1 LDDYYYL
8 ALYFCKSHPSIFST
22 FLFSYLENK
31 MNDDIENLLN
41 KWYSA
46 KQELSQLEKKIEK
59 YKVLSENLM
68 NKQNTDEITSDNYTL
83 KRKELNRTT
92 IGKKDLPEDIW
103 ERYSKELFYNA
114 FYISKKGDEKKL
126 RKSVK
131 KSPKKVKNL

>member
-1 LDDYYYL
+1 
-8 ALYFCKSHPSIFST
+8 
-22 FLFSYLENK
+22 

-59 YKVLSENLM
+59 YKVLAENLM
-68 NKQNTDEITSDNYTL
+68 NKENTDEISSDNYIL

-103 ERYSKELFYNA
+103 DRYSKELFYNA
-114 FYISKKGDEKKL
+114 FYISKKGEKKL
-126 RKSVK
+126 RKSIK
-131 KSPKKVKNL
+131 KSPKKEKHL

>member
-1 LDDYYYL
+1 
-8 ALYFCKSHPSIFST
+8 
-22 FLFSYLENK
+22 

-59 YKVLSENLM
+59 YKVLAENLM
-68 NKQNTDEITSDNYTL
+68 NKENTDEISSDNYIL

-114 FYISKKGDEKKL
+114 FYISKKGEEKNKFL
-126 RKSVK
+126 VYFPIFNLISVFFI
-131 KSPKKVKNL
+131 KNSKYKFHMIN

>member
-1 LDDYYYL
+1 
-8 ALYFCKSHPSIFST
+8 
-22 FLFSYLENK
+22 

-59 YKVLSENLM
+59 YKVLAENLM
-68 NKQNTDEITSDNYTL
+68 NKENTDEIASDNYIL

-103 ERYSKELFYNA
+103 DRYSKELFYNA
-114 FYISKKGDEKKL
+114 FYISKKVEKKL
-126 RKSVK
+126 RKSKK
-131 KSPKKVKNL
+131 KSPKKEKHL